1 MQWTPQRLI
10 HWGRDIGLATG
21 AVVTRLLEQYK
32 HPEHGYRACLG
43 LLSLSKRYGRDRL
56 EGACARALQIGAWR
70 YRDVR
75 EILHNNRDRIAPA
88 TASHWVSPAHENVR
102 GPSYYQ

>member
-1 MQWTPQRLI
+1 M
-10 HWGRDIGLATG
+10 
-21 AVVTRLLEQYK
+21 VTRLLEQYR

-56 EGACARALQIGAWR
+56 EAACNLALQIHAYR

-75 EILHNNRDRIAPA
+75 DILQNNRDRTVLAA
-88 TASHWVSPAHENVR
+88 ASQWVSPTHENVR
-102 GPSYYQ
+102 GPGYYQ